1 MKHRI
6 LHIFYTLSATL
17 CLLLSLTGC
26 QQHTYRIAVSQCF
39 HNDWNLQVVR
49 DLQRE
54 ANSNPEIDLHIELCT
69 EGVTGQQADV
79 RRFIAEGY
87 DLIIIAPD
95 EAEGLSPVVNEAA
108 IAGIPVILID
118 SETSSSNYTA
128 RVCGDNINIGERC
141 GQFAVY
147 SLNGRGKVIELRG
160 VEGSSACQKR
170 HQGFANVLKYYP
182 DIQIIDSCYCDWT
195 YENAL
200 PLIDSLLTLHPDVD
214 LIAAQC
220 DPMALAAYDA
230 CILHDFER
238 LPFITGVDGLMGENN
253 GINNVLEGK
262 LSATCTNPTGALEAI
277 RLALD
282 ILEGRPYQRIT
293 MLPTQ
298 LIDQHSAS
306 LFVSQEERVNKLN
319 RRIEEVNG
327 QLGHYFQRT
336 NLLQVFIITLILVL
350 LLIIGFTI
358 YIWRSVRQ
366 RNALRLKVQ
375 NATQDKLRFFTS
387 VSHSFRTPITLIAD
401 PIRTLQREGGL
412 NERQQ
417 QMVDLMA
424 HQSDELLRLVDQV
437 LNVLQSDLIKDGTRL
452 DAIAQTTTHPTPSLE
467 QMRDRLLTVDP
478 EPTNE
483 PHRKTL
489 LIIDDNPDIRHY
501 LGLVLEARNYFVLTA
516 PNGEEGLLVARHN
529 VPDLIICDVMMPIMD
544 GLECCRLLKADQAT
558 SHIPVLMLTAYGLDD
573 QRIQGYQVGA
583 DAYITKPFNTDVLC
597 ARVVNLIE
605 NRKLIDASKDRHE
618 ELAKGEFS
626 SVDRNFVNHLHSFVT
641 EHLSDLDLDIQQLSD
656 EFNMSRVQ
664 LYRKCKSITGQSP
677 IELIRIIRLKAATRF
692 LETTDM
698 TVSEIA
704 YEVGFSSPSYFAK
717 CYKDQY
723 NESPTDVQR
732 RAREKQGSVLT
743 GNNRVFC
750 KS

>member
-1 MKHRI
+1 MLRQ
-6 LHIFYTLSATL
+6 LHNTINTHFIRHTL
-17 CLLLSLTGC
+17 CCLMTISLLLTHSGC
-26 QQHTYRIAVSQCF
+26 RQRTYRIAVSQCF
-39 HNDWNLQVVR
+39 HNDWNMQVVR

-54 ANSNPEIDLHIELCT
+54 AKSNPEINLHIKLCT
-69 EGVTGQQADV
+69 EGVEGQAVDI
-79 RRFIAEGY
+79 RRFIQEQY

-95 EAEGLSPVVNEAA
+95 EADGLSAVVNEAA
-108 IAGIPVILID
+108 QAGIPVILID

-128 RVCGDNINIGERC
+128 RVCGDNHNIGERAA
-141 GQFAVY
+141 QFAVF
-147 SLNGRGKVIELRG
+147 SLNGHGKVIELRG
-160 VEGSSACQKR
+160 VEGSSASQKR
-170 HQGFANVLKYYP
+170 HEGFADVLKYYP
-182 DIQIIDSCYCDWT
+182 DITIIDSCYCDWS
-195 YENAL
+195 YEMAL
-200 PLIDSLLTLHPDVD
+200 PLIDSLLVLHPDVD

-230 CILHDFER
+230 CILHDYEKM
-238 LPFITGVDGLMGENN
+238 PFITGVDGLMGENN
-253 GINNVLEGK
+253 GVNNVLEGK
-262 LSATCTNPTGALEAI
+262 LSATCTNPTGAMEAI

-298 LIDQHSAS
+298 LIDQNNVS
-306 LFVSQEERVNKLN
+306 LFISQEQRVDKLN
-319 RRIEEVNG
+319 RRLDEVNG
-327 QLGHYFQRT
+327 QLGHYFERT
-336 NLLQVFIITLILVL
+336 SLLQVLISTLALVLILV
-350 LLIIGFTI
+350 IGFII
-358 YIWRSVRQ
+358 YIWRSTHQ
-366 RNALRLKVQ
+366 RNLLRQKVD
-375 NATQDKLRFFTS
+375 NANQDKLNFFTS

-412 NERQQ
+412 NSRQQ
-417 QMVDLMA
+417 EMVDMMA
-424 HQSDELLRLVDQV
+424 QQADELLKLVDKV

-452 DAIAQTTTHPTPSLE
+452 DAIAQHTSQAVPSSASLRQQRIE
-467 QMRDRLLTVDP
+467 VV
-478 EPTNE
+478 NE
-483 PHRKTL
+483 PINDHNRKTL

-501 LGLVLEARNYFVLTA
+501 LGLVLEARNYLVLTA

-529 VPDLIICDVMMPIMD
+529 IPDLIICDVMMPIMD
-544 GLECCRLLKADQAT
+544 GLECCRLLKADEAT

-573 QRIQGYQVGA
+573 QRIQGYKSGA

-626 SVDRNFVNHLHSFVT
+626 NVDRNFVNHFHNFVT
-641 EHLSDLDLDIQQLSD
+641 ENLDNVDLDIQQLSE

-692 LETTDM
+692 LETSDM
-698 TVSEIA
+698 SVSEVA
-704 YEVGFSSPSYFAK
+704 YQVGFSSPSYFAK

-732 RAREKQGSVLT
+732 RVREK
-743 GNNRVFC
+743 
-750 KS
+750 